1 MHSLAVLM
9 YKIRK
14 GTTPAYLKELFS
26 IQETQY
32 NMRDNEKFALPQYN
46 TITYG
51 WNSIRYLGAKLWN
64 SIPSLTRK
72 SPSLN
77 TFKSAVKNWLL
88 SPKNDNIMI

>member
-1 MHSLAVLM
+1 MRSLAVLTF
-9 YKIRK
+9 KIRK
-14 GTTPAYLKELFS
+14 GTTPTYLKELFTA
-26 IQETQY
+26 QETQY

-51 WNSIRYLGAKLWN
+51 RNSIRYLGAKLWN

-88 SPKNDNIMI
+88 SPKSDIIMM